1 MMKIGLIQEQ
11 VLKVTMTQEL
21 QQAVTLLQYSSVELL
36 SYLQELT
43 LENPII
49 EVSENDHS
57 PYQHSLAKSD
67 KQSYIENTCEE
78 KTSLSQYLRKQLID
92 FQMEKDDRVSLEYL
106 IDTLDGN
113 GYLKDDLDVLAQELM
128 VCEDWLE
135 SKLYILQS
143 LDPAGVGAR
152 SLQECILLQ
161 LRRLPIRSTLAE
173 TIISEYFYLFAEK
186 SWKELSKKVDVPIN
200 EIQDIQDM
208 IRKLEPRPGLKYEHD
223 HTTYVIPD
231 MIVSKT
237 SDGLEV
243 HYNDW
248 LLPQLIITH
257 PLELT
262 KTDPETKGYYS
273 KKVVQGKWLKRALE
287 QRKETMINVMKVII
301 QRQRDYFISGKS
313 YLKPLTLKDI
323 AETLEVHEST
333 VSRTIKDKFVQTPQG
348 LVSMKSF
355 FSYRIDDDKG
365 EVSTAVVRIKLKEL
379 IDSENKRKPLSD
391 QKIANELKDKYGMII
406 SRRTIA
412 KYREQLNIPTSL
424 IRKQY

>member
-11 VLKVTMTQEL
+11 TLKVTMTQEL
-21 QQAVTLLQYSSVELL
+21 QQAVTLLQYSSVDLL
-36 SYLQELT
+36 SYIQELT
-43 LENPII
+43 LENPLI
-49 EVSENDHS
+49 EVRENDHS
-57 PYQHSLAKSD
+57 PYQQLLAKSD
-67 KQSYIENTCEE
+67 KQSYIENTCEK
-78 KTSLSQYLRKQLID
+78 KTSLSEHLRKQLID
-92 FQMEKDDRVSLEYL
+92 FQMKKEDRVALEYL
-106 IDTLDGN
+106 IDALDGN

-135 SKLYILQS
+135 SKLNLLQS

-152 SLQECILLQ
+152 SLRECIILQ
-161 LRRLPIRSTLAE
+161 LRRLPVRSILAE

-186 SWKELSKKVDVPIN
+186 SWKELSKKVNVPIN
-200 EIQDIQDM
+200 EIQDIQGM

-223 HTTYVIPD
+223 HTTYVIPE

-237 SDGLEV
+237 SHDLEV

-248 LLPQLIITH
+248 LIPQLIINQ

-262 KTDPETKGYYS
+262 KSDPETMGFYS
-273 KKVVQGKWLKRALE
+273 KKIVQGKWLMKALE
-287 QRKETMINVMKVII
+287 QRKETMINVMKVIT
-301 QRQRDYFISGKS
+301 QRQRDYFINGKS

-323 AETLEVHEST
+323 AETLEIHEST
-333 VSRTIKDKFVQTPQG
+333 VSRTVKDKFVQSPQG

-355 FSYRIDDDKG
+355 FSNKLDDHG
-365 EVSTAVVRIKLKEL
+365 EVATAVVRIKLKEL
-379 IDSENKRKPLSD
+379 IDSENKKKPLSD
-391 QKIANELKDKYGMII
+391 QKIATELKNKYGMII

-412 KYREQLNIPTSL
+412 KYREQLKIPTSV

>member
-1 MMKIGLIQEQ
+1 MKIGLIQEQ
-11 VLKVTMTQEL
+11 ALKVTMTQEL
-21 QQAVTLLQYSSVELL
+21 QQAVTLLQYSSVDLL
-36 SYLQELT
+36 SYIQELT
-43 LENPII
+43 LENPLI
-49 EVSENDHS
+49 EVRENDHS
-57 PYQHSLAKSD
+57 PYQHAIAKSD
-67 KQSYIENTCEE
+67 KQSYIENTCQE
-78 KTSLSQYLRKQLID
+78 KMSLSEHLRKQLIE
-92 FQMEKDDRVSLEYL
+92 FRMKKEDRVCLEYL
-106 IDTLDGN
+106 IDALDGN

-135 SKLYILQS
+135 SKLYLLQS

-161 LRRLPIRSTLAE
+161 LRRLLVRNTLAE

-186 SWKELSKKVDVPIN
+186 SWKELSKNVNVPIN
-200 EIQDIQDM
+200 EIQDIQGM

-237 SDGLEV
+237 RHDLEV

-248 LLPQLIITH
+248 LIPQLIINQ

-262 KTDPETKGYYS
+262 KKDPETMGFYS
-273 KKVVQGKWLKRALE
+273 KKIVQGKWLMKALE
-287 QRKETMINVMKVII
+287 QRKETMINVMKVIT
-301 QRQRDYFISGKS
+301 QRQRDYFINGKS

-323 AETLEVHEST
+323 AETLEIHEST
-333 VSRTIKDKFVQTPQG
+333 VSRTVKDKFVQSPQG

-355 FSYRIDDDKG
+355 FSNKLDDHG
-365 EVSTAVVRIKLKEL
+365 EVATAVVRIKLKEL
-379 IDSENKRKPLSD
+379 IDSENKKKPLSD
-391 QKIANELKDKYGMII
+391 QKIATELKNKYGMII

-412 KYREQLNIPTSL
+412 KYREQLKIPTSV